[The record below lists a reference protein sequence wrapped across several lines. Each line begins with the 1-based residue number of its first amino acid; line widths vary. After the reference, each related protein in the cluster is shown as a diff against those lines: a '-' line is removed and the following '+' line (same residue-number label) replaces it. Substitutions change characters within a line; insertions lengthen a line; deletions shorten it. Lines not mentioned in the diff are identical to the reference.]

1 MGMLGLNAFAI
12 DVDGVAS
19 WSEVDEQS
27 SEAHHRRDEN
37 ACVDCG
43 QPLCCEIDLVGSRT
57 LILPIAHRCSA

>member
-12 DVDGVAS
+12 DAGGDESSLEVDGRT
-19 WSEVDEQS
+19 SETQ
-27 SEAHHRRDEN
+27 HRRDEN

-57 LILPIAHRCSA
+57 LLLPIAHRCSA